1 MVEIWNNVF
10 IQFNRKADG
19 SLAELPAMH
28 VDTGMGFERLCM
40 VLQGKTATY
49 DTDIFTPFI
58 SIIEKT
64 SGFTYKGSYDRDA
77 KQDIAMRVISDH
89 IRAICFTIADGQ
101 LPANSGAG
109 YVIRRILRRAVRYYY
124 SFLNIKTP
132 FLHTLVAPLAKAFD
146 DVFPELIAQSAQ
158 VAKIIEMEDPIEK

>member
-58 SIIEKT
+58 S
-64 SGFTYKGSYDRDA
+64 
-77 KQDIAMRVISDH
+77 
-89 IRAICFTIADGQ
+89 
-101 LPANSGAG
+101 
-109 YVIRRILRRAVRYYY
+109 
-124 SFLNIKTP
+124 
-132 FLHTLVAPLAKAFD
+132 
-146 DVFPELIAQSAQ
+146 
-158 VAKIIEMEDPIEK
+158 